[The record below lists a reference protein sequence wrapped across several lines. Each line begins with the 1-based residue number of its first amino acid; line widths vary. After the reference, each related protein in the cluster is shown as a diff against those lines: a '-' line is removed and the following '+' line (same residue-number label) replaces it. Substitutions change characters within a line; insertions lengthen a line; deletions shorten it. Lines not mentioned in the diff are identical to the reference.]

1 MEQRLQKLLASAG
14 VASRRSCEEIIAAG
28 RITVNGVRVTQ
39 MGAKADPERDDIRL
53 DGKPLSFQTRRVY
66 IALNKPEGY
75 VTTVRDPHAPHT
87 VMQLVRGVSER
98 IYPVGR
104 LDADSAGL
112 LLLTNDGDFAE
123 RMTHPSH
130 QIEKTYRAVVR
141 GEVSEFAAA
150 DLRMGI
156 VLEDGMTAPAKVEW
170 VDYDPD
176 HNVTVVDITLH
187 EGRNRQVRRMFD
199 AVGYPVLALTRLR
212 IGPVELSGLAPG
224 TWRKLHAWEV
234 QALMAA
240 ADSTPPA
247 LPQRPVETEESLDT
261 PPSSMRPARL
271 SNKPAAPLSA
281 TKKRGRG
288 VEQPTQGRNK
298 PETGQTGKPAGRK
311 KPAPPKMDSS
321 EIRARARDITRRLRQ
336 PDPDEPDTRKP
347 DRKERRA
354 DHDSSVRPKKRPQ
367 NRHDS

>member
-1 MEQRLQKLLASAG
+1 
-14 VASRRSCEEIIAAG
+14 
-28 RITVNGVRVTQ
+28 

-75 VTTVRDPHAPHT
+75 VTTVRDPHAVHT
-87 VMQLVRGVSER
+87 VMELVRGVPER

-141 GEVSEFAAA
+141 GEVSEFAAT
-150 DLRMGI
+150 DLRIGI

-176 HNVTVVDITLH
+176 QNVTVVDITIH

-199 AVGYPVLALTRLR
+199 AVGYPVVALTRLR

-224 TWRKLHAWEV
+224 TWRKLHGWEV
-234 QALMAA
+234 EALLAA
-240 ADSTPPA
+240 ADSAPPS
-247 LPQRPVETEESLDT
+247 LPQNPVEAEESLASPPT
-261 PPSSMRPARL
+261 PPRPAKRPD
-271 SNKPAAPLSA
+271 KRAVHPPAAG
-281 TKKRGRG
+281 K
-288 VEQPTQGRNK
+288 K
-298 PETGQTGKPAGRK
+298 PEKGVPPPKEEKRKPEKGNAGKPAGK
-311 KPAPPKMDSS
+311 KKFTPPRMGSS
-321 EIRARARDITRRLRQ
+321 EIRAQAQDITERLRR
-336 PDPDEPDTRKP
+336 PDQNPSETRKP

-354 DHDSSVRPKKRPQ
+354 DHDPSARPKKRPEKRQ
-367 NRHDS
+367 DS